1 MLSSSVANLEAEIRG
16 KGLVADSIRQPNVV
30 IRTLLKI
37 LNFQGRFMSMV
48 RKLFPLILLVLAPLA
63 QGMRADETKIHTA
76 HLKDITAV
84 EGVRDN
90 MLMGYGFVA
99 GLNGTGDRQQTI
111 FSTQTLASMLQK
123 MGVTVASPATMLV
136 HNIAAVFVTATLP
149 PFAQPGMRIDATISS
164 IGDAKSLEGGTLILT
179 SLYGPDGQV
188 YGVAQGG
195 LVRGYSAGG
204 RANSKVVNHPTVGR
218 IVGGALVERDTAV
231 NLKDVTTV
239 SLLLHNPDYA
249 TARGIAAAVNKELGR
264 SAARAI
270 DSRRVEISGIDKGPD
285 SVPSLLARIEEL
297 QVQFSTPAKV
307 VVNERTGTVVMGAD
321 VTLGPCSILHG
332 NLAIEVVTQVEVSQ
346 PQPLSQ
352 GQTQVVPQTTVKAQ
366 EGPAQAIHLAE
377 GATVDE
383 LIRGLQSIGATAR
396 DIVAILQAIKA
407 AGALQADLEIL

>member
-1 MLSSSVANLEAEIRG
+1 M
-16 KGLVADSIRQPNVV
+16 SIQR
-30 IRTLLKI
+30 KI
-37 LNFQGRFMSMV
+37 IFV
-48 RKLFPLILLVLAPLA
+48 ILLVLARP
-63 QGMRADETKIHTA
+63 GSTVRADEGKVQTA
-76 HLKDITAV
+76 HLKDITSV

-90 MLMGYGFVA
+90 MLMGYGLVA

-123 MGVTVASPATMLV
+123 MGVTVGAPATMLV

-149 PFAQPGMRIDATISS
+149 PFAQPGMRIDATVSS

-195 LVRGYSAGG
+195 LVLGGYSAGG
-204 RANSKVVNHPTVGR
+204 RTNSKVVNHPTVGR
-218 IVGGALVERDTAV
+218 IVGGALIERDTSV
-231 NLKDVTTV
+231 NLREVTSV

-249 TARGIAAAVNKELGR
+249 TARGIASAVNKEL
-264 SAARAI
+264 SNNSARAV
-270 DSRRVEISGIDKGPD
+270 DSRRVEISGIEKGPD
-285 SVPSLLARIEEL
+285 AVPLLLARIEEL

-332 NLAIEVVTQVEVSQ
+332 NLAIEVVTRLQVSQ
-346 PQPLSQ
+346 PQALAQ
-352 GQTQVVPQTTVKAQ
+352 GQTSVVPETTVKAQ
-366 EGPAQAIHLAE
+366 EGPAQAIHLEE

>member
-1 MLSSSVANLEAEIRG
+1 MRSRLQIYLLMLLAMA
-16 KGLVADSIRQPNVV
+16 
-30 IRTLLKI
+30 
-37 LNFQGRFMSMV
+37 
-48 RKLFPLILLVLAPLA
+48 LFSPAV
-63 QGMRADETKIHTA
+63 RADGMKIHTA

-90 MLMGYGFVA
+90 MLMGYGIVA

-111 FSTQTLASMLQK
+111 FSTQTLASILQK
-123 MGVTVASPATMLV
+123 MGVTVGAPATMLV

-149 PFAQPGMRIDATISS
+149 PFAQPGMRIDATVSS
-164 IGDAKSLEGGTLILT
+164 IGDAKSLEGGMLVLT
-179 SLYGPDGQV
+179 SLFGPDGQV

-195 LVRGYSAGG
+195 LVLGGYSAGG
-204 RANSKVVNHPTVGR
+204 KTNSKVVNHPTVGR
-218 IVGGALVERDTAV
+218 IVGGALIERDTAV
-231 NLKDVTTV
+231 NLRDVTSV

-249 TARGIAAAVNKELGR
+249 TAQGIASAVNKELGN
-264 SAARAI
+264 SSARAV
-270 DSRRVEISGIDKGPD
+270 DSRRVQISGIEKGPD
-285 SVPSLLARIEEL
+285 SVPILLARIEEL

-307 VVNERTGTVVMGAD
+307 VINERTGTVVMGAD

-332 NLAIEVVTQVEVSQ
+332 NLAIEVVTQLEVSQ
-346 PQPLSQ
+346 PQPLAQ

-366 EGPAQAIHLAE
+366 DGPAQAIHLEE

-407 AGALQADLEIL
+407 DGALQADLEIL

>member
-1 MLSSSVANLEAEIRG
+1 MRIRH
-16 KGLVADSIRQPNVV
+16 KLV
-30 IRTLLKI
+30 L
-37 LNFQGRFMSMV
+37 
-48 RKLFPLILLVLAPLA
+48 LILWALPAAASSA
-63 QGMRADETKIHTA
+63 QADDVKVHTA
-76 HLKDITAV
+76 HLKDITSV

-90 MLMGYGFVA
+90 MLMGYGLVA

-123 MGVTVASPATMLV
+123 MGVAVGAPATMLV

-149 PFAQPGMRIDATISS
+149 PFARPGMRIDATISS
-164 IGDAKSLEGGTLILT
+164 IGDAKSLEGGTLVLT

-195 LVRGYSAGG
+195 LVLGGYSAGG
-204 RANSKVVNHPTVGR
+204 RGNSKVLNHPTVGR
-218 IVGGALVERDTAV
+218 IVGGALIERDTAV
-231 NLKDVTTV
+231 NLRDVTTV
-239 SLLLHNPDYA
+239 FLLLHNPDYA
-249 TARGIAAAVNKELGR
+249 TARGIAATVNKELGND
-264 SAARAI
+264 SARAL
-270 DSRRVEISGIDKGPD
+270 DSRRVEISGIEKGPD
-285 SVPSLLARIEEL
+285 AVLLLLARIEEL
-297 QVQFSTPAKV
+297 QVPFSTPAKV

-332 NLAIEVVTQVEVSQ
+332 NLAIEVVTRLQVSQ
-346 PQPLSQ
+346 PQPLGQ
-352 GQTQVVPQTTVKAQ
+352 GQTEVVPETTVKAQ
-366 EGPAQAIHLAE
+366 EGPAQAIHLDE

>member
-1 MLSSSVANLEAEIRG
+1 MPIRG
-16 KGLVADSIRQPNVV
+16 KTA
-30 IRTLLKI
+30 LLI
-37 LNFQGRFMSMV
+37 V
-48 RKLFPLILLVLAPLA
+48 LIPALTVSHV
-63 QGMRADETKIHTA
+63 RADEVKIHTA
-76 HLKDITAV
+76 HLKDITTV
-84 EGVRDN
+84 VGVRDN
-90 MLMGYGFVA
+90 MLMGYGLVA

-123 MGVTVASPATMLV
+123 MGVTVGAPATMLV

-149 PFAQPGMRIDATISS
+149 PFSQPGMRIDATISS

-195 LVRGYSAGG
+195 LVLGGYSAGG
-204 RANSKVVNHPTVGR
+204 RANSKVLNHPTVGR
-218 IVGGALVERDTAV
+218 IVGGALIERDTAV
-231 NLKDVTTV
+231 NLRDVSSV
-239 SLLLHNPDYA
+239 SLLLNNPDYA
-249 TARGIAAAVNKELGR
+249 TARGVAAAINKELGDD
-264 SAARAI
+264 SARAV
-270 DSRRVEISGIDKGPD
+270 DSRRVEISGIEKGPS
-285 SVPSLLARIEEL
+285 SVPLLLARIEEL

-332 NLAIEVVTQVEVSQ
+332 NLAIEVVTRLQVSQ
-346 PQPLSQ
+346 PQPLGQ
-352 GQTQVVPQTTVKAQ
+352 GQTEVVPETTVKAQ
-366 EGPAQAIHLAE
+366 EAPAQAIHLDE

>member
-1 MLSSSVANLEAEIRG
+1 
-16 KGLVADSIRQPNVV
+16 
-30 IRTLLKI
+30 
-37 LNFQGRFMSMV
+37 MSMR
-48 RKLFPLILLVLAPLA
+48 RKIALLISLSLAPA
-63 QGMRADETKIHTA
+63 VSNTPADEVEVHSA
-76 HLKDITAV
+76 HLKDITTV

-90 MLMGYGFVA
+90 MLMGYGLVA

-123 MGVTVASPATMLV
+123 MGVTVGAPATMLV

-195 LVRGYSAGG
+195 LVLGGYSAGG
-204 RANSKVVNHPTVGR
+204 RGNSKVLNHPTVGR
-218 IVGGALVERDTAV
+218 IVGGALIERDAAV
-231 NLKDVTTV
+231 TLRDVNSV
-239 SLLLHNPDYA
+239 SLLLQNPDFS
-249 TARGIAAAVNKELGR
+249 TARGIAAAVNKELGN
-264 SAARAI
+264 SSARAI
-270 DSRRVEISGIDKGPD
+270 DSRRVEISEIVKGPD
-285 SVPSLLARIEEL
+285 SVPALLARIEGL

-307 VVNERTGTVVMGAD
+307 GVNERTGTVVMGAD

-332 NLAIEVVTQVEVSQ
+332 NLAIEVVTRLEVSQ
-346 PQPLSQ
+346 PQPLGQ
-352 GQTQVVPQTTVKAQ
+352 GQTQVVPETTVKAQ
-366 EGPAQAIHLAE
+366 EGPAQAIHLDA
-377 GATVDE
+377 GASVDE

-407 AGALQADLEIL
+407 AGALQAELEVL

>member
-1 MLSSSVANLEAEIRG
+1 MA
-16 KGLVADSIRQPNVV
+16 
-30 IRTLLKI
+30 
-37 LNFQGRFMSMV
+37 MH
-48 RKLFPLILLVLAPLA
+48 RKLLLFMFLALAPAAL
-63 QGMRADETKIHTA
+63 GVHADEARIHTA
-76 HLKDITAV
+76 HLKDITSV

-90 MLMGYGFVA
+90 MLMGYGLVA

-123 MGVTVASPATMLV
+123 MGVTIGAPATMLV

-195 LVRGYSAGG
+195 LVLGGYSAGG
-204 RANSKVVNHPTVGR
+204 RASSKVVNHPTVGR

-231 NLKDVTTV
+231 SLKDVTSI

-264 SAARAI
+264 GAARAV
-270 DSRRVEISGIDKGPD
+270 DSRRVEISGIEKGPD
-285 SVPSLLARIEEL
+285 SVPGLLARIEEL
-297 QVQFSTPAKV
+297 QVEFSTPAKV
-307 VVNERTGTVVMGAD
+307 VINERTGTVVMGAD

-332 NLAIEVVTQVEVSQ
+332 NLAIEVVTQLEVSQ
-346 PQPLSQ
+346 PQPLAQ

-366 EGPAQAIHLAE
+366 DSPAQAIHLQE